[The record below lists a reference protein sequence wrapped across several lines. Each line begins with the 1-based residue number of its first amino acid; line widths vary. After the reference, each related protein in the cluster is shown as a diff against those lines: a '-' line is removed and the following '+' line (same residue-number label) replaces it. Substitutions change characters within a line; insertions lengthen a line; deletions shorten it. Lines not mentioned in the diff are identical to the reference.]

1 MSYLRISNNEIKAKV
16 KQCDL
21 GKLTSFGIA
30 KDVIKK
36 SKRQPMK
43 RVKIVSND
51 ETDKGLISK
60 IYIQVKI
67 TTLK

>member
-16 KQCDL
+16 KQCGL

-36 SKRQPMK
+36 IKK
-43 RVKIVSND
+43 TTY
-51 ETDKGLISK
+51 EKGENSF
-60 IYIQVKI
+60 Q
-67 TTLK
+67 